1 MSPLLAILVAA
12 LLALHMASIVLALW
26 RVRVGD
32 QPALKDL
39 PPVSIMRPVCGFEYR
54 IEEALGSTFVLDHP
68 RYEIIFCIASP
79 TDEALPL
86 VERLMRSHS
95 VVPARLLIGDDR
107 ISGNPKL
114 NNLVKGWK
122 AARHDWIV
130 MVDSN
135 VLLPAD
141 YLSRLFSRWRFDT
154 GLVSSPAI
162 GIEPKGFS
170 SELECAFLN
179 TYQARW
185 QLAADQLGLGFAQGK
200 NMLFRRDILERAG
213 GIEAL
218 ASEVAEDVASTKI
231 VHLAGLRVGLVAKP
245 FPQPLGFRSF
255 ADVWW
260 RQVRWARLRR
270 AGFAALFVP
279 ELLAGGFFPIV
290 ASVILAAANG
300 WSLGWVAGLALVWYG
315 LEAMLAGAAQ
325 WPRSAVAV
333 LAAIIRDL
341 LLPALWVFGWT
352 GNRFVWRGT
361 PMTIDKPSA
370 AS

>member
-1 MSPLLAILVAA
+1 M
-12 LLALHMASIVLALW
+12 
-26 RVRVGD
+26 
-32 QPALKDL
+32 
-39 PPVSIMRPVCGFEYR
+39 
-54 IEEALGSTFVLDHP
+54 
-68 RYEIIFCIASP
+68 
-79 TDEALPL
+79 
-86 VERLMRSHS
+86 
-95 VVPARLLIGDDR
+95 
-107 ISGNPKL
+107 
-114 NNLVKGWK
+114 
-122 AARHDWIV
+122 
-130 MVDSN
+130 
-135 VLLPAD
+135 
-141 YLSRLFSRWRFDT
+141 
-154 GLVSSPAI
+154 
-162 GIEPKGFS
+162 
-170 SELECAFLN
+170 
-179 TYQARW
+179 
-185 QLAADQLGLGFAQGK
+185 
-200 NMLFRRDILERAG
+200 
-213 GIEAL
+213 
-218 ASEVAEDVASTKI
+218 
-231 VHLAGLRVGLVAKP
+231 
-245 FPQPLGFRSF
+245 
-255 ADVWW
+255 